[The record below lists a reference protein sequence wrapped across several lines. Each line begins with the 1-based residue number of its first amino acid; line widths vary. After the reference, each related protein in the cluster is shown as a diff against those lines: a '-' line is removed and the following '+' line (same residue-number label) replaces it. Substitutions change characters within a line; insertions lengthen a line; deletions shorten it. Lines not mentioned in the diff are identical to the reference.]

1 MSKEHTYSLSQIR
14 RMKGRTDWDRVRK
27 ATDAEIETS
36 IAGDPDWVDL
46 EPIDWA
52 AAEVV
57 VPANKVPISIRLD
70 ADILDFFKSTGPG
83 YQRRIN
89 AVLRSY
95 MQNARK
101 KKRA

>member
-1 MSKEHTYSLSQIR
+1 
-14 RMKGRTDWDRVRK
+14 MKGRTDWDRVRK